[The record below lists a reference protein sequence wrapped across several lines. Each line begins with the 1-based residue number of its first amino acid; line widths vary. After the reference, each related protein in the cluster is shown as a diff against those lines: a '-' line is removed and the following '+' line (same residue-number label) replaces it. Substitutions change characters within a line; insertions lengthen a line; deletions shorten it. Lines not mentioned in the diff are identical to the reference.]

1 MKVLNNDVSV
11 LAKAVVDAIVKGGKN
26 GGESG
31 DESDGGRCGESGG
44 RFDGKRIVC
53 LMGDLG
59 AGKTTL
65 TQAVCGLLGVK
76 DDVVS
81 PTFSIINVYR
91 GGRAFEEIYHIDLYR
106 IDDVS
111 ELDEIGFDEILY
123 SDALVIVEWAD
134 RYAQLFPDEALWIKL
149 GIEEDGTRY
158 AVLPDEMRCLSLF

>member
-1 MKVLNNDVSV
+1 MKISNNDVSV
-11 LAKAVVDAIVKGGKN
+11 LAKAVVR
-26 GGESG
+26 S
-31 DESDGGRCGESGG
+31 
-44 RFDGKRIVC
+44 GKRLIC

-65 TQAVCGLLGVK
+65 TQSVCRLMGTQ

-91 GGRAFEEIYHIDLYR
+91 TAGEKFGQVYHVDLYR
-106 IDDVS
+106 IDEVA
-111 ELDEIGFDEILY
+111 ELDEIGFDDVLY

-149 GIEEDGTRY
+149 GIDEDGTRY
-158 AVLPDEMRCLSLF
+158 AVVPDDLNMDEGGKIETADL